1 MVGKMIRKIK
11 STIKKLVLA
20 ISEKS
25 IVARKVIRSTFDLYR
40 KIKYKIAT
48 VGIKIDEKTIMFC
61 VFNGKSYTCSPKAI
75 YEYMIKSEEYKEYKF
90 IWAFKS
96 VEKYNF
102 LEKNRNTKV
111 VKMNSKEY
119 KKYLAKAKY
128 WIFNYKIPDYLY
140 PKKEQVFV
148 QCWHGTPLKRLGCD
162 LEHFD
167 NVLNTMEGMKKRYKI
182 EASKFSYFIS
192 PSKFASEK
200 FISAWNL
207 KEIGK
212 ENIIIE
218 EGYPRNDFLFNYT
231 EQDANKIKKELGIE
245 NETRKTILYAPTYRS
260 NQHETGVGYTYKE
273 EVDFEKLKQA
283 IGDKY
288 IVLFRPHYFI
298 ANAFDFEKYKGFVY
312 NVSDIDDVNELYI
325 ISDMLITDYSSVF
338 FDYANLKRPMIFYMY
353 DLEHY
358 RDKSNGFYIDL
369 KELPGNIVKTQE
381 ELEKEILTL
390 DKSFVYSQEYKKFN
404 EKYNYLDDGNAS
416 KRVIEKIIEGKN
428 DNE

>member
-1 MVGKMIRKIK
+1 MVGNMIRKIK
-11 STIKKLVLA
+11 STIKNLVLA

-218 EGYPRNDFLFNYT
+218 EGYPRNDFLYNYT
-231 EQDANKIKKELGIE
+231 EQDVDKIKKELGIE
-245 NETRKTILYAPTYRS
+245 KETRKIILYAPTYRS
-260 NQHETGVGYTYKE
+260 DQHETGVGYTYKE
-273 EVDFEKLKQA
+273 EVDFSRLQEE

-288 IVLFRPHYFI
+288 IILFRPHYFI
-298 ANAFDFEKYKGFVY
+298 ANSFDFEKYNGFVY
-312 NVSDIDDVNELYI
+312 NVSEIDDINELYI

-358 RDKSNGFYIDL
+358 KDESNGFYIDL

-381 ELEKEILTL
+381 DLEKEILAL
-390 DKSFVYSQEYKKFN
+390 DKNFVYDEKYKKFN

-416 KRVIEKIIEGKN
+416 MRVVEKIILAKGE
-428 DNE
+428 

>member
-1 MVGKMIRKIK
+1 MIRKIK
-11 STIKKLVLA
+11 STIKNLVLA

-148 QCWHGTPLKRLGCD
+148 QCWHGTPLKRLGCE
-162 LEHFD
+162 LEDFD

-218 EGYPRNDFLFNYT
+218 EGYPRNDFLYNYT
-231 EQDANKIKKELGIE
+231 EQDVDKIKKELGIE
-245 NETRKTILYAPTYRS
+245 KETRKIILYAPTYRS
-260 NQHETGVGYTYKE
+260 DQHETGVGYTYKE
-273 EVDFEKLKQA
+273 EVDFSRLQEE

-288 IVLFRPHYFI
+288 IILFRPHYFI
-298 ANAFDFEKYKGFVY
+298 ANSFDFEKYNGFVY
-312 NVSDIDDVNELYI
+312 NVSEIDDINELYI

-358 RDKSNGFYIDL
+358 KDESNGFYIDL

-381 ELEKEILTL
+381 DLEKEILAL
-390 DKSFVYSQEYKKFN
+390 DKNFVYDEKYKKFN

-416 KRVIEKIIEGKN
+416 MRVVEKIILAKGEWNNG
-428 DNE
+428 

>member
-1 MVGKMIRKIK
+1 MVGNMIRKIK
-11 STIKKLVLA
+11 STIKNLVLA

-218 EGYPRNDFLFNYT
+218 EGYPRNDFLYNYT
-231 EQDANKIKKELGIE
+231 EQDVDKIKKELGIE
-245 NETRKTILYAPTYRS
+245 KETRKIILYAPTYRS
-260 NQHETGVGYTYKE
+260 DQHETRVGYTYKE
-273 EVDFEKLKQA
+273 EVDFSRLQEE

-288 IVLFRPHYFI
+288 IILFRPHYFI
-298 ANAFDFEKYKGFVY
+298 ANSFDFEKYNGFVY
-312 NVSDIDDVNELYI
+312 NVSEIDDINELYI

-358 RDKSNGFYIDL
+358 KDESNGFYIDL

-381 ELEKEILTL
+381 DLEKEILAL
-390 DKSFVYSQEYKKFN
+390 DKNFVYDEKYKKFN

-416 KRVIEKIIEGKN
+416 MRVVEKIILAKGE
-428 DNE
+428 

>member
-1 MVGKMIRKIK
+1 MIRKIK
-11 STIKKLVLA
+11 STIKNLVLA

-148 QCWHGTPLKRLGCD
+148 QCWHGTPLKRLGCN

-273 EVDFEKLKQA
+273 EVDFEKLQQA

-381 ELEKEILTL
+381 ELEKEILAL
-390 DKSFVYSQEYKKFN
+390 EQNFVYDKKYEEFNKKF
-404 EKYNYLDDGNAS
+404 NYLDDGSAS
-416 KRVIEKIIEGKN
+416 RRVVERIIKARGE
-428 DNE
+428 

>member
-1 MVGKMIRKIK
+1 MIRKIK
-11 STIKKLVLA
+11 STIKNLVLA

-218 EGYPRNDFLFNYT
+218 EGYPRNDFLYNYT
-231 EQDANKIKKELGIE
+231 LDDLKQIKQKLKIPQDKKV
-245 NETRKTILYAPTYRS
+245 ILYAPTYRD
-260 NQHETGVGYTYKE
+260 NQHKSGVGYVYQTK
-273 EVDFEKLKQA
+273 VNFDFLKEKLQEEYV
-283 IGDKY
+283 I
-288 IVLFRPHYFI
+288 LFRAHYLVS
-298 ANAFDFEKYKGFVY
+298 NSFDFEKYKGFIY
-312 NVSDIDDVNELYI
+312 NVSEYDDINHLYI
-325 ISDMLITDYSSVF
+325 ISDLLITDYSSVF
-338 FDYANLKRPMIFYMY
+338 FDYANLKRPIIFYMY
-353 DLEHY
+353 DLEEY
-358 RDKSNGFYIDL
+358 KEELRGFYLNISD
-369 KELPGNIVKTQE
+369 LPGEIVQTQE
-381 ELEKEILTL
+381 ELIDSIENTKR
-390 DKSFVYSQEYKKFN
+390 FVYNKNYQLFN
-404 EKYNYLDDGNAS
+404 NKYNYLDDGQAS
-416 KRVIEKIIEGKN
+416 KRVVEKIIK
-428 DNE
+428 